1 MYAVVE
7 YSDSRKENYFRVI
20 TTTDWLDYAKK
31 LAFKHAK
38 DYLIHE
44 NNFKTTDYQVNFKIT
59 SEIQHQYVYPN
70 NNIIVEYRVVGIEN
84 NYHDE
89 LELTFATGPTY
100 AVIELEDHNKKNYLE
115 EIDENLIYKP

>member
-20 TTTDWLDYAKK
+20 MMTDWLDYAKK

-44 NNFKTTDYQVNFKIT
+44 NNFKTAEDQVIYKIT
-59 SEIQHQYVYPN
+59 TEIQHQFVYPN

-84 NYHDE
+84 NNYNE
-89 LELTFATGPTY
+89 LEVTFATGPTY
-100 AVIELEDHNKKNYLE
+100 AVVELEDHNKKNYLE

>member
-7 YSDSRKENYFRVI
+7 YSDSRKENYFKVI
-20 TTTDWLDYAKK
+20 TTTDWLDFAKK
-31 LAFKHAK
+31 IAFKHAK

-44 NNFKTTDYQVNFKIT
+44 NNFKTPDDEVFYKIT
-59 SEIQHQYVYPN
+59 SEIQHQHVYPN

-84 NYHDE
+84 NYYNE
-89 LELTFATGPTY
+89 LEVTFATGPTY
-100 AVIELEDHNKKNYLE
+100 AVIEFDEYSKKNIE